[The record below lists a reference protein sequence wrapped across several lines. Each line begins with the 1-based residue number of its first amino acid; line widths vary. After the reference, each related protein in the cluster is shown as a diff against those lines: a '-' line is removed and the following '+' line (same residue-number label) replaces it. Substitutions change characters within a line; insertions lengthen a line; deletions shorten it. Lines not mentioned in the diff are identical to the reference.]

1 MAGFPKIAHYGADE
15 KATSF
20 FKSFF
25 TGRSH
30 YCKWNGERAELTPL
44 YNYSYIQGS
53 SAGAIIYNLY
63 TRDLNNVTDDELVG
77 FADDVNIVSSN
88 DDPNQLIKETNKE
101 LKKVSSYMKENTLI
115 INQQKSMHLI
125 FKPKGAKRKEIEEKL
140 VIDDEEVKRVDQ
152 TRYLGIWLDDSLKF
166 DKQFETVIKRLED
179 TVRALIFVKDNLNYK
194 AKLLIYNG
202 LFKSISEYGAITYLD
217 KMNKTQINTLI
228 KLQKSAVRLIFSA
241 NATLT
246 QKNFLN

>member
-1 MAGFPKIAHYGADE
+1 MLLTRHLIETELKKGKYVCLSQIDLTCAFDCIQCDEILPKKIAHYGADE

-30 YCKWNGERAELTPL
+30 YCEWNGERSEPTPL
-44 YNYSYIQGS
+44 FNYSCIQGS

-101 LKKVSSYMKENTLI
+101 LKK
-115 INQQKSMHLI
+115 
-125 FKPKGAKRKEIEEKL
+125 
-140 VIDDEEVKRVDQ
+140 
-152 TRYLGIWLDDSLKF
+152 
-166 DKQFETVIKRLED
+166 
-179 TVRALIFVKDNLNYK
+179 
-194 AKLLIYNG
+194 G
-202 LFKSISEYGAITYLD
+202 L
-217 KMNKTQINTLI
+217 
-228 KLQKSAVRLIFSA
+228 
-241 NATLT
+241 
-246 QKNFLN
+246 